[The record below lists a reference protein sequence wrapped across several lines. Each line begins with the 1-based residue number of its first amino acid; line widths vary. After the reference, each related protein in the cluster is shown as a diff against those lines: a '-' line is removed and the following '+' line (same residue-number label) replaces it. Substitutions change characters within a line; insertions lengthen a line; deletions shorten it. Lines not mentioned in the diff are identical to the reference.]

1 MRPRSSSRWNSGRPA
16 RDSMHNLHLLLQR
29 LADAGVEFVVVGGY
43 AGMIHGSALVTRDV
57 DVCAVLSAENV
68 EKVRRAF
75 ADINPVH
82 RQTHRMLSFLDHSE
96 PGQPLVNLNLRT
108 DQGMIDIL
116 SSVLGVGD
124 FERLRNTAVA
134 MPMFGRT
141 YPVISIEDL
150 IAAKEAVGREKDL
163 LAAKEL
169 RAILAKRVLGES
181 QPD

>member
-1 MRPRSSSRWNSGRPA
+1 
-16 RDSMHNLHLLLQR
+16 MHELHLLLQR

-43 AGMIHGSALVTRDV
+43 AGMIHGSALITKDV

-82 RQTHRMLSFLDHSE
+82 RQTHRLLSFLEHPS
-96 PGQPLVNLNLRT
+96 PGQPLVNLYLRT
-108 DQGMIDIL
+108 DKGIIGIL
-116 SSVLGVGD
+116 SSILGVGD
-124 FERLRNTAVA
+124 YDRLRKSAVD

-150 IAAKEAVGREKDL
+150 ITAKEAVGREKDL
-163 LAAKEL
+163 LAVKEL
-169 RAILAKRVLGES
+169 RAIAAKRRLADE
-181 QPD
+181 